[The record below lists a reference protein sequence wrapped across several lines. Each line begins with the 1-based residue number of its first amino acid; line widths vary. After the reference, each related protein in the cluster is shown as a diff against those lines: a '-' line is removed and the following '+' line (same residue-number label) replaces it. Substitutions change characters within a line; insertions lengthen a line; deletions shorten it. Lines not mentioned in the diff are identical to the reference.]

1 MTFGTCGK
9 EIFVVSIQGNRIV
22 FQCFD
27 YTLLGQLE
35 YRSETGQDVRNQSH
49 GHARNDP
56 NHRRLDVEADG

>member
-1 MTFGTCGK
+1 MTFGTSSK

-35 YRSETGQDVRNQSH
+35 YRSETGQDIRNHSHCHVRNDH
-49 GHARNDP
+49 